1 MTVGFVED
9 MCRSVCEPTELL
21 NLHPTNFD
29 PDWPI
34 HASGPN
40 CSIFLPPL
48 GSQNNWNLQLATHLV
63 IKCPS
68 SLSELVRLEPSAA
81 AVAAGQ
87 ELAANEF

>member
-48 GSQNNWNLQLATHLV
+48 GSQNNWVPWLQKKA
-63 IKCPS
+63 
-68 SLSELVRLEPSAA
+68 SL
-81 AVAAGQ
+81 
-87 ELAANEF
+87 N